1 MYNYYIIYFVPVF
14 QWYPKY
20 VLFFFFIRRNK
31 ITSNKKHKF
40 EFLKQKEQ
48 K

>member
-20 VLFFFFIRRNK
+20 VLFSFIRRRSK